1 MDRPPHQR
9 IADDLRR
16 RVRSREWTVGQLLP
30 SFRDLQAHYG
40 VGLGAIRLAMEQLRS
55 EGLIEGV
62 QRARLWAAYP
72 PAVRTLTS
80 PDAEWP
86 HGQRG

>member
-55 EGLIEGV
+55 EGLIEGCGEP
-62 QRARLWAAYP
+62 ASGSPTLP
-72 PAVRTLTS
+72 P
-80 PDAEWP
+80 
-86 HGQRG
+86 